1 MGYED
6 DGTLLMSVDSSSV
19 TARTTSAD
27 AANVSIT
34 LSGVGEDGTL
44 HSSGE
49 SASITAHVYN
59 PAGGASTSYQ
69 WQLRLPGNAGWTS
82 LSNGDENENIGS
94 VSGANASG
102 LTLRDINLALDG
114 GALRCVVTI
123 PTSDGTPEYYYS
135 DIAPLSLSGNS
146 TTTRISVKD
155 YTGGSGTIG
164 EPYTGISGYTT
175 SETTTTE
182 VTVQQPV
189 TVEKDDIEYAIYSY
203 TSSAETVYVAVAY
216 DESGVG
222 EDGTLHS
229 SGESASITAHVY
241 NPAGGASTSYQW
253 QLRLP
258 GNAGWTSLSNGDE
271 NENIGSVSGANASG
285 LTLRDINLAL
295 DGGALRCV
303 VTIPTS
309 DGTPEYYYSDIA
321 PLSLSGNSTTTRI
334 SVKDYTGGSGTIG
347 EPYTGISGYT
357 TSETTTTEVTVQQPV
372 TVEKDDIEY
381 AIYSYTSSA
390 ETVYVAVAYDESGE
404 PQYYAA
410 TLSNGAYTVDEQLT
424 PGETVYYHH
433 AEDETDSE

>member
-1 MGYED
+1 MVIYED

-59 PAGGASTSYQ
+59 PAGGASTCYL

-164 EPYTGISGYTT
+164 
-175 SETTTTE
+175 
-182 VTVQQPV
+182 
-189 TVEKDDIEYAIYSY
+189 A
-203 TSSAETVYVAVAY
+203 
-216 DESGVG
+216 
-222 EDGTLHS
+222 
-229 SGESASITAHVY
+229 
-241 NPAGGASTSYQW
+241 
-253 QLRLP
+253 
-258 GNAGWTSLSNGDE
+258 
-271 NENIGSVSGANASG
+271 
-285 LTLRDINLAL
+285 
-295 DGGALRCV
+295 
-303 VTIPTS
+303 
-309 DGTPEYYYSDIA
+309 
-321 PLSLSGNSTTTRI
+321 
-334 SVKDYTGGSGTIG
+334 
-347 EPYTGISGYT
+347 PYTGISGYT

-433 AEDETDSE
+433 AVDDTDSE

>member
-27 AANVSIT
+27 AANVSIA

-82 LSNGDENENIGS
+82 LPNGDENENIGS

-102 LTLRDINLALDG
+102 LTLQDINLALDG

-123 PTSDGTPEYYYS
+123 PTSDAAPEYYYS

-146 TTTRISVKD
+146 TTTRISVNSS
-155 YTGGSGTIG
+155 TGGSGTIDA
-164 EPYTGISGYTT
+164 PYTGISGYTT

-182 VTVQQPV
+182 ATVQQPV
-189 TVEKDDIEYAIYSY
+189 TVEQGDKEYAIYSY
-203 TSSAETVYVAVAY
+203 TSSAETEA
-216 DESGVG
+216 
-222 EDGTLHS
+222 
-229 SGESASITAHVY
+229 
-241 NPAGGASTSYQW
+241 
-253 QLRLP
+253 
-258 GNAGWTSLSNGDE
+258 
-271 NENIGSVSGANASG
+271 
-285 LTLRDINLAL
+285 
-295 DGGALRCV
+295 
-303 VTIPTS
+303 
-309 DGTPEYYYSDIA
+309 
-321 PLSLSGNSTTTRI
+321 
-334 SVKDYTGGSGTIG
+334 
-347 EPYTGISGYT
+347 
-357 TSETTTTEVTVQQPV
+357 
-372 TVEKDDIEY
+372 
-381 AIYSYTSSA
+381 
-390 ETVYVAVAYDESGE
+390 VYVAVAYDESGE